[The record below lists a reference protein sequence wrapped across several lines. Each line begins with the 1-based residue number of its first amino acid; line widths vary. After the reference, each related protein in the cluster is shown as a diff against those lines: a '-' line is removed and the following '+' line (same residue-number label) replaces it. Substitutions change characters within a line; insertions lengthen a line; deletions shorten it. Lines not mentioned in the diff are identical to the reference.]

1 MCYLTQIL
9 NVAEDI
15 FGTWELVG
23 YLWKPGFQFDST
35 LHKLLKNTN
44 ICADFYFKLT
54 KSMQ

>member
-1 MCYLTQIL
+1 MCHLTQIL